1 MSSTNAA
8 DVAVTAQESTEAQ
21 RSLTL
26 ISATLTEFEKVQAGL
41 AELRTKYGN
50 VVFDVRSSGG
60 MADAKA
66 ARLAL
71 REPRYAVQ
79 RALDAAKKPLN
90 EIKRNIS
97 ERAEYITGQ
106 ILEIE
111 SPIDAQIRLE
121 ENRREEEKQA
131 RIQAEQ
137 QRVAA
142 LRARVEEIT
151 TAPIVAAGKSSPD
164 IALAIVEL
172 EGLAVGESFEEFRPH
187 AQDAKETALVQLR
200 KLHDAALAREQEAER
215 LAAERA
221 EIERIRA
228 EQAAQAAELERQR
241 VEQQQAAARAAAEAA
256 AAAQR
261 AVDEA
266 NARARREA
274 AEREAFLRS
283 QQDAFEEEKAAA
295 QALLDA
301 QKRELDAERERI
313 AAQVEEK
320 RRAEERAAA
329 EAAAAAQR
337 AIDEA
342 NAKARKEAEER
353 AAAEAA
359 ARRAEELKH
368 AELIVSTLARALY
381 VERDEAE
388 RFILRAAAT
397 LAANAKVLEAA

>member
-1 MSSTNAA
+1 MT
-8 DVAVTAQESTEAQ
+8 DVADGASSEAQ

-26 ISATLTEFEKVQAGL
+26 ISSTLTEFEKVQAGL

-131 RIQAEQ
+131 KIQAEQ

-142 LRARVEEIT
+142 LRARVDEIT
-151 TAPIVAAGKSSPD
+151 AAPIVAAGKSSPD

-172 EGLAVGESFEEFRPH
+172 EGLAVGESFEEFQPH
-187 AQDAKETALVQLR
+187 AQDAKETALAQLR
-200 KLHDAALAREQEAER
+200 KLHDAALEREQEAER

-261 AVDEA
+261 AADEA

-359 ARRAEELKH
+359 ARQVEELKH

-397 LAANAKVLEAA
+397 LAANANVLEAA